1 MGNGIE
7 RPQHIEPLTPGGG
20 IDKPAVETPQKTEK
34 RLQDKMRCIDKVNVV
49 KALPGIRQI
58 RL

>member
-1 MGNGIE
+1 
-7 RPQHIEPLTPGGG
+7 LTPGGG
-20 IDKPAVETPQKTEK
+20 IDKLAVETPQKTEK